1 MGAIARIVALVAG
14 SPIEAAREAYAT
26 AGTDLREA
34 EDAFS
39 ADPSDQAY
47 KRVVGARERADKAR
61 LLLAAAERRDTERR
75 AAEAAAHRAKLAA
88 EYADL
93 VASIDRRALLRDA
106 DPMVERLVGLVR
118 EARSIAADL
127 ETAEADAR
135 ERHNRIRQIALEIGA
150 EVPELADTVNTLG
163 VQVHGEATERAR
175 AELRGADG
183 PADRFARR
191 VWGAL

>member
-75 AAEAAAHRAKLAA
+75 ATEAAAQRAMLAA

-93 VASIDRRALLRDA
+93 VASIDRRTLLRDA
-106 DPMVERLVGLVR
+106 DPLVERLVGLVR
-118 EARSIAADL
+118 EARAIAADL
-127 ETAEADAR
+127 ETAEASAR

-150 EVPELADTVNTLG
+150 EVPSLVDTVHTLG
-163 VQVHGEATERAR
+163 VQIHGEATERAR
-175 AELRGADG
+175 AELRGSDDG
-183 PADRFARR
+183 PARFARR

>member
-14 SPIEAAREAYAT
+14 SPIEAAREAYAA

-39 ADPSDQAY
+39 ADPSDPAY

-88 EYADL
+88 EYDRL

-106 DPMVERLVGLVR
+106 DPLVERLVGLVS
-118 EARSIAADL
+118 EARAIAADL

-135 ERHNRIRQIALEIGA
+135 QRHDRIREIALEIGA
-150 EVPELADTVNTLG
+150 EVPELADTVHTLG